1 MVDIQKEKI
10 RNLVSS
16 VYDIQKLRIA
26 TGNRIVQSFNIQ
38 MGQEPQTKQEDMD
51 ENTVKLIE
59 TLRSEYKRI
68 ADAYVD
74 KQYSEVLTSGDS
86 KDKRKNSYNAK
97 KSGKTAIAKT
107 EISKEKLPAG
117 VDKVELK
124 VVSLAKNASIDTVIK
139 SMTTN
144 ENAGINVIKTKLDY
158 ELIGTYVDLLETEE
172 RMLKVLSK
180 EVEKHPM
187 WDGFFKDVKGCGALM
202 AAMCIAYFD
211 IHRARH
217 VSSFWKYAGLDTV
230 DVVKEDGSIINEGRA
245 ARHAKFTEIEYV
257 DKNGETKTKHGLGY
271 NPVLKTKLVGV
282 LGSCLLKAG
291 LRTVKDEKGKPIL
304 DANGNKQQTASS
316 KYVECYLDYL
326 HRLNNRSDSE
336 ELTAAHKYAMANRYM
351 IKQFI
356 RDLWVTWRSYE
367 GYEVSKPYEV
377 DKLGYKPHKYNE
389 YHDRIAD
396 KTKKVV

>member
-38 MGQEPQTKQEDMD
+38 MGQEPQTRQEDMD

-59 TLRSEYKRI
+59 ALRTEYKRI
-68 ADAYVD
+68 TDAYVN
-74 KQYSEVLTSGDS
+74 KHYSEVLTSGNS
-86 KDKRKNSYNAK
+86 KDKRKNSYNTK
-97 KSGKTAIAKT
+97 KSGKTAI
-107 EISKEKLPAG
+107 SKSSMDEEKLPDG
-117 VDKVELK
+117 VDKIEYK
-124 VVSLAKNASIDTVIK
+124 VITLTKNASIDTVIK

-144 ENAGINVIKTKLDY
+144 DNAGINMIKTKLDY

-172 RMLKVLSK
+172 RTLKILSK

-187 WDGFFKDVKGCGALM
+187 WNEFFKDVKGCGALM
-202 AAMCIAYFD
+202 AAICIAYFD

-230 DVVKEDGSIINEGRA
+230 DVVKEDGTIVNEGRA
-245 ARHAKFTEIEYV
+245 AKHAKFTEIEYV
-257 DKNGETKTKHGLGY
+257 DKNGELKTKHGLGY
-271 NPVLKTKLVGV
+271 NPILKTKLVGV
-282 LGSCLLKAG
+282 LGGCILKSG
-291 LRTVKDEKGKPIL
+291 LRTVKDENGKPVL
-304 DANGNKQQTASS
+304 DADGNKQQTASS
-316 KYVECYLDYL
+316 KYVQCYLDYL
-326 HRLNNRSDSE
+326 HRLNNRVNSK
-336 ELTAAHKYAMANRYM
+336 ELTAAHKHSMANRYM
-351 IKQFI
+351 IKMFI
-356 RDLWVTWRSYE
+356 RDLWVTWRAYE

-389 YHDRIAD
+389 YHDRVAN
-396 KTKKVV
+396 KSKK